1 MEQQAVVR
9 DLTVVNQ
16 WGLHGR
22 ASAKL
27 VQTARKFSADI
38 WLVREGVEVDCKSI
52 LDVMTMACTQG
63 TPVKIKARG
72 DDAEAAL
79 DALTELINSKFGE
92 E

>member
-1 MEQQAVVR
+1 MAWIEQEFAIPNK
-9 DLTVVNQ
+9 L
-16 WGLHGR
+16 GLHGR

-27 VQTARKFSADI
+27 VETARQFDADV
-38 WLVREGVEVDCKSI
+38 WLIRDNNMVDCKSI

-63 TPVKIKARG
+63 TPIAIRACG

-79 DALTELINSKFGE
+79 AALTRLINNKFDE